1 MRIFLNPF
9 SIKFSNPNKMG
20 TIKLQKEF
28 IRYHLRNLLLANRRR
43 ISGRRKFFVVSVSR
57 QVKLTPK
64 KPDALEEI
72 ALLFVSSRNAPPH
85 KEELCVTTSVEAGCG
100 RCPDMQHILSGT
112 WDQGKKTRWR
122 LKFAMFSEILDFMVN
137 PPVVFNFN
145 NMA

>member
-1 MRIFLNPF
+1 
-9 SIKFSNPNKMG
+9 MG
-20 TIKLQKEF
+20 TQKEF

-85 KEELCVTTSVEAGCG
+85 KGGALRDDLCGSRLWKVPGYAAHTEWNLGP
-100 RCPDMQHILSGT
+100 R
-112 WDQGKKTRWR
+112 KKN
-122 LKFAMFSEILDFMVN
+122 KMAPEIGYVY
-137 PPVVFNFN
+137 
-145 NMA
+145 